1 MRGFRAGV
9 NPVRAGVITIVLIA
23 IASYFAFSK
32 DIPFTSTY
40 KVQAVFENSNLLAP
54 RAPVRIAGIDVGKV
68 VKVDRYKNTRLALVT
83 MEITDKGRP
92 IHDDATM
99 KIRPR
104 LFLEGNFYVDLKPG
118 TPSVDEI
125 DDGGMIPVAQTSTPV
140 QLDQVLTAL
149 QTDTRTS
156 LQKTLKGLG
165 ESLGSEPSAADDAD
179 QDPIAQGLTGGQA
192 LNRALEHSV
201 GALRDS
207 AIVQDG
213 LMGEQPHDL
222 SRLIKGATRA
232 VGAVADDE
240 AALRDFV
247 SNFNTTVATTASRT
261 PQLEESVKLL
271 GPFATNFNK
280 GLGALDRAL
289 PPTRA
294 FARDLLPAV
303 RETPATIAA
312 AQPWLPQATAL
323 FSQQEF
329 GGLLDDLAPAT
340 KQAARLAHE
349 SRQWF
354 PAIDNFNRCALE
366 VLIPTSKIKVDDGAF
381 SAGVESYKE
390 FWSSMVGQ
398 AGEGQG
404 FDGNGSFLR
413 AAAPGGAIPVK
424 SGKTNEPH
432 GSTGEEPLFANFT
445 SPPQRTR
452 PAFPSAGPPPLRRDR
467 ACHKNAVPD
476 VNGPASIG
484 PADGSRPDAA
494 APPLYGSPSAVA
506 ASLPS
511 AAQMV
516 ANPGPGLVPLSK
528 VSP

>member
-9 NPVRAGVITIVLIA
+9 NPVRAGVITVVLIA
-23 IASYFAFSK
+23 IFSYFAFSK

-68 VKVDRYKNTRLALVT
+68 VKVDRYKDTRMALVT
-83 MEITDKGRP
+83 MEITDNGRP
-92 IHDDATM
+92 LHRDATL

-104 LFLEGNFYVDLKPG
+104 LFLEGNFYVDLEPG
-118 TPSVDEI
+118 TPSADEI

-179 QDPIAQGLTGGQA
+179 QDPIVQGLTGGQA
-192 LNRALEHSV
+192 LNRALDNSL
-201 GALRDS
+201 GALRDT
-207 AIVQDG
+207 AIVQNG
-213 LMGEQPHDL
+213 LLGEQDHDL
-222 SRLIKGATRA
+222 SRLIKGASKA

-240 AALRDFV
+240 ATLGDFV
-247 SNFNTTVATTASRT
+247 SNFNTTVATTATRT
-261 PQLEESVKLL
+261 PQLVESVRLL
-271 GPFATNFNK
+271 GPFATNFNR
-280 GLGALDRAL
+280 GLGALNRAL

-294 FARDLLPAV
+294 FARNLLPAV

-349 SRQWF
+349 SREWL
-354 PAIDNFNRCALE
+354 PAIDDFNRCALE
-366 VLIPTSKIKVDDGAF
+366 VLIPTSKVKVDDGSF

-413 AAAPGGAIPVK
+413 AAAPGGSVTVK
-424 SGKTNEPH
+424 SGRTNIDRQ
-432 GSTGEEPLFANFT
+432 SQLANYT

-452 PAFPSAGPPPLRRDR
+452 PAYPSAGPPPLQRDV
-467 ACHKNAVPD
+467 ACHENAVPD

-484 PADGSRPDAA
+484 PADGSRSGA
-494 APPLYGSPSAVA
+494 APPPIYGSSSAVA
-506 ASLPS
+506 SSVPS
-511 AAQMV
+511 AAQVMS
-516 ANPGPGLVPLSK
+516 NPGPGLVPLSK